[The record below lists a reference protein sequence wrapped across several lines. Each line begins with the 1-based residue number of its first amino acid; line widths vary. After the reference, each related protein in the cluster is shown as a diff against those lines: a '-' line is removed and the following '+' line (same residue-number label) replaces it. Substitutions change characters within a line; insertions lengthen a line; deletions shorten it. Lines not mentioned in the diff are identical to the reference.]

1 MNVSSDVY
9 SMRIYCCQH
18 KKQMG
23 ETTAE
28 PRAKTFK
35 CSHCIRVCGSMIGL
49 YSQSRGAAATRLT
62 HCGRT
67 THCLSR
73 QKEANNNN
81 NNNIHNKH
89 QWFIQPPVVFL
100 AYLQSQYCG
109 GFRYCNG
116 RPPTN
121 SIHTFSIYNVLEAI
135 SM

>member
-28 PRAKTFK
+28 PRAKTVK
-35 CSHCIRVCGSMIGL
+35 CSHCIRVCGSRIECTVRAGT
-49 YSQSRGAAATRLT
+49 AATRLT
-62 HCGRT
+62 HCGRI

-81 NNNIHNKH
+81 NIHNKH
-89 QWFIQPPVVFL
+89 QLFNQLPVVFL
-100 AYLQSQYCG
+100 ADWLTQYCG
-109 GFRYCNG
+109 GFSYCNG

-121 SIHTFSIYNVLEAI
+121 SILKFSVYNLLDAT